1 MRPLLPSLLAL
12 WCTPVAEAG
21 WYVASHAKWGAF
33 AARPQATEATPNYY
47 GYGIGLGS
55 GYSIS
60 QFFDLGLYGSYLP
73 GNRQEAKLG
82 EPDAELALY
91 GGELA
96 FRFGQAVYLGFRG
109 GATQYNMP
117 TAQAEKPEE
126 LTGAW
131 TGMGGAVSVGGIV
144 KLDRQN
150 FLQTSIELLHTTME
164 SKTDPTLGERKLDA
178 FAVTFGYTFN
188 DYTSTL
194 LENSILGEFVKSINF
209 F

>member
-1 MRPLLPSLLAL
+1 MRSLLLAALAL
-12 WCTPVAEAG
+12 WCTPAAHAG
-21 WYVASHAKWGAF
+21 WYVAPHAKWGAF

-47 GYGIGLGS
+47 GYGVGLGT

-73 GNRQEAKLG
+73 GNRQEAKIG
-82 EPDAELALY
+82 EPNAELALY

-96 FRFGQAVYLGFRG
+96 FRFAQTVYLAFRG

-126 LTGAW
+126 LTGVW
-131 TGMGGAVSVGGIV
+131 TGTGGAVSLGGIV

-150 FLQTSIELLHTTME
+150 FLQTSIEVLHTTME
-164 SKTDPTLGERKLDA
+164 SKTDPTLGERELDA

-194 LENSILGEFVKSINF
+194 LESSILGDFVKSINF